1 LDIAGT
7 NNLAESAVIIHC
19 RIKVR
24 PLKQWAIKREYLKRI
39 KNAFDAQQIEIPFPH
54 LTVYQGPAVEPLA
67 A

>member
-1 LDIAGT
+1 MAGVD
-7 NNLAESAVIIHC
+7 NLAESAVIIRC

-24 PLKQWAIKREYLKRI
+24 PLEQWTIKREYLKRI

-54 LTVYQGPAVEPLA
+54 LTVYQGQGQLA